1 MDNPELEPS
10 VEVAHLR
17 RLLDIQPS
25 CLLRLG
31 ADGTVLAA
39 NDAALALLG
48 ATSGAQALGRDFT
61 AWVPSYQLEQWRE
74 FTVGVAQGDPASI
87 ECDITPAASDPRP
100 TLFHA
105 VPLLD
110 HPDGVPSMA
119 VSARAVAG
127 QRQLEAA
134 VAELEEQLHERN
146 SELLRAT
153 ERLGEVEASR
163 VRLEETA
170 AALEARLQEREAGPD
185 EEGRLAQLSAEL
197 RARDEA
203 LAAADAARL
212 AADANCSRALA
223 DVRQL
228 EMALEAFAA
237 RQPQVTAAPSAGLQ
251 DGRQMLGSSDAS
263 HEQSPAMAS
272 QRERDVRAE
281 RDAIQSRLDQVL
293 IICQEREAALG
304 EMETSHAALAMAHRA
319 AMAEHERFVSAVR
332 EHAVH
337 LGALANGAPW
347 GGGGPD
353 AAERATDLRGG
364 REEERA

>member
-61 AWVPSYQLEQWRE
+61 AWVPMYQRDQWRE
-74 FTVGVAQGDPASI
+74 FAVGVARGDSASI

-100 TLFHA
+100 TLFHG
-105 VPLLD
+105 VPLPD

-119 VSARAVAG
+119 ISARAVAG

-134 VAELEEQLHERN
+134 VAELEEQLQERN
-146 SELLRAT
+146 AELLSAT
-153 ERLGEVEASR
+153 ARLGELEACR
-163 VRLEETA
+163 LRLEETA
-170 AALEARLQEREAGPD
+170 AALQARLQEREAGPD
-185 EEGRLAQLSAEL
+185 EEGRLVQLSADL

-203 LAAADAARL
+203 LAAGDAARL
-212 AADANCSRALA
+212 AAEANCARALA

-228 EMALEAFAA
+228 EMALEAFSA
-237 RQPQVTAAPSAGLQ
+237 RQQQITAAPPAELESV
-251 DGRQMLGSSDAS
+251 RQMAGSSDAS
-263 HEQSPAMAS
+263 HKQSLTRAAR
-272 QRERDVRAE
+272 RERDALAE
-281 RDAIQSRLDQVL
+281 RDAVQARLDQVL
-293 IICQEREAALG
+293 IACQEREAAFG
-304 EMETSHAALAMAHRA
+304 ELETAHAALAMAHRA
-319 AMAEHERFVSAVR
+319 AMAEHDRLVSAVR

-337 LGALANGAPW
+337 LEALANGAP
-347 GGGGPD
+347 GCGGGPD
-353 AAERATDLRGG
+353 GAERAAALRGY

>member
-1 MDNPELEPS
+1 VNNPELEPS

-61 AWVPSYQLEQWRE
+61 AWVPLFQRDQWRE
-74 FTVGVAQGDPASI
+74 FAVGVAQGGSASI

-100 TLFHA
+100 TLFHG
-105 VPLLD
+105 VPLPD

-146 SELLRAT
+146 AELLRAT
-153 ERLGEVEASR
+153 ERLGELEAHR
-163 VRLEETA
+163 LRLEETA
-170 AALEARLQEREAGPD
+170 AALEARLQAREAGPD
-185 EEGRLAQLSAEL
+185 EEGRLAQLSADL
-197 RARDEA
+197 RVRDEA

-212 AADANCSRALA
+212 AAEANCARAIA

-228 EMALEAFAA
+228 EMALEAFAS
-237 RQPQVTAAPSAGLQ
+237 RQQQTTAAPSAQLQ
-251 DGRQMLGSSDAS
+251 SVRQMPGPSGASDEHSLARG
-263 HEQSPAMAS
+263 S
-272 QRERDVRAE
+272 QRERNVLAE
-281 RDAIQSRLDQVL
+281 RDALQARLDQVL
-293 IICQEREAALG
+293 ITCQEREAALG
-304 EMETSHAALAMAHRA
+304 ELETAHATLAMAHRA
-319 AMAEHERFVSAVR
+319 AMAEHDRLVSAVR
-332 EHAVH
+332 EQAAH
-337 LGALANGAPW
+337 LEALANGAPRR
-347 GGGGPD
+347 GGGPD
-353 AAERATDLRGG
+353 AAEPAVVLRGG
-364 REEERA
+364 REEDRA

>member
-61 AWVPSYQLEQWRE
+61 AWVPLYQRDQWRE
-74 FTVGVAQGDPASI
+74 FAVGVARGDSASI

-100 TLFHA
+100 TLFHG
-105 VPLLD
+105 VPLPD

-119 VSARAVAG
+119 ISARAVAG

-146 SELLRAT
+146 AELLRAT
-153 ERLGEVEASR
+153 ERLGELEACR
-163 VRLEETA
+163 LRLEETA

-185 EEGRLAQLSAEL
+185 EEGRLVQLSADL

-212 AADANCSRALA
+212 AAEANCARALA

-228 EMALEAFAA
+228 EMALEAFSA
-237 RQPQVTAAPSAGLQ
+237 RQQQITAAPPAELESV
-251 DGRQMLGSSDAS
+251 RQMAGSSDAS
-263 HEQSPAMAS
+263 HKQSLTRAAR
-272 QRERDVRAE
+272 RERDALAE
-281 RDAIQSRLDQVL
+281 RDAVQARLDQVL
-293 IICQEREAALG
+293 IACQEREAAFG
-304 EMETSHAALAMAHRA
+304 ELETAHAALAMAHRA
-319 AMAEHERFVSAVR
+319 AMAEHDRLVSAVR

-337 LGALANGAPW
+337 LEALANGAPSC
-347 GGGGPD
+347 GGGPD
-353 AAERATDLRGG
+353 GAERAAALRGY

>member
-1 MDNPELEPS
+1 VDNPELEPS

-61 AWVPSYQLEQWRE
+61 AWVPMYQRDQWRE
-74 FTVGVAQGDPASI
+74 FAVGVARGDSASI

-100 TLFHA
+100 TLFHG
-105 VPLLD
+105 VPLPD

-119 VSARAVAG
+119 ISARAVAG

-146 SELLRAT
+146 AELVRAT
-153 ERLGEVEASR
+153 ERLGELEACR
-163 VRLEETA
+163 LRLEETA

-185 EEGRLAQLSAEL
+185 EEGRLVQLSADL

-203 LAAADAARL
+203 LAAADAPRL
-212 AADANCSRALA
+212 AAEANCARALA

-228 EMALEAFAA
+228 EMALEAFSA
-237 RQPQVTAAPSAGLQ
+237 RQQQITAAPPAELESV
-251 DGRQMLGSSDAS
+251 RQMAGSSDAS
-263 HEQSPAMAS
+263 HKQSLTRAAR
-272 QRERDVRAE
+272 RERDALAE
-281 RDAIQSRLDQVL
+281 RDAVQARHDQVL
-293 IICQEREAALG
+293 IACQEREAAFG
-304 EMETSHAALAMAHRA
+304 ELETAHAALAMAHRA
-319 AMAEHERFVSAVR
+319 AMAEHDRLVSAVR

-337 LGALANGAPW
+337 LEALANGAPSC
-347 GGGGPD
+347 GGGPD
-353 AAERATDLRGG
+353 GAERAVALRGY